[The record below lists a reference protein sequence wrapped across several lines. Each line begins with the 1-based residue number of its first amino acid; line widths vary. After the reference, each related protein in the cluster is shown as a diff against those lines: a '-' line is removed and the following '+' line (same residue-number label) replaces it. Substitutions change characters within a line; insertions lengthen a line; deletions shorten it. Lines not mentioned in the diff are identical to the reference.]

1 MTSAKGSA
9 PGEFATD
16 LEVEGAIRALTDA
29 EALRLRKVAD
39 YRARALIGLGLGICG
54 DDLLQDAIARTLDG
68 DRRWRKTVTFPK
80 HLIETMRSLA
90 NHAPDELK
98 GSSIVTA
105 TAEDQSGYLDGIPL
119 RSCFP
124 NGERVTAATE
134 QLERI
139 EVRFADDDE
148 VGLVI
153 QGLASGMTGPEI
165 QADLD
170 ITEKQYE
177 TIMTRLRRGVDRKEG
192 WCP

>member
-1 MTSAKGSA
+1 
-9 PGEFATD
+9 
-16 LEVEGAIRALTDA
+16 
-29 EALRLRKVAD
+29 
-39 YRARALIGLGLGICG
+39 
-54 DDLLQDAIARTLDG
+54 
-68 DRRWRKTVTFPK
+68 
-80 HLIETMRSLA
+80 
-90 NHAPDELK
+90 
-98 GSSIVTA
+98 
-105 TAEDQSGYLDGIPL
+105 IPL